1 MSNLKQPPLRFDTFF
16 DDDEKNQRMKQVFD
30 DLYKNTSFKDVTLE
44 TITPNKDSMAD
55 GESKF
60 AKVDDETRRYY
71 RLGNDLYYQV
81 LTKVTTNNYVKLKV
95 TDVDGAI
102 TGQLWYDE
110 SENKLKFKTVTAV
123 ETITSS

>member
-44 TITPNKDSMAD
+44 TITPNKASMTD

-102 TGQLWYDE
+102 TGQFWYDE

>member
-60 AKVDDETRRYY
+60 ARVDDETRRYY

-95 TDVDGAI
+95 TDVDGSI
-102 TGQLWYDE
+102 TGQLWYDK